1 MPNRRD
7 FLKTAAF
14 ATLGSGIAVSQVL
27 AGECM
32 PSAIHVN
39 KYGIG
44 GKMKMTFF
52 PYELKLRHVFTVAT
66 YSRTTTPDVQVEIEY
81 EGVTGYGEASMPPY
95 LGETV
100 ESVMNFLKKVN
111 LEQFSDPFQ
120 LEDILSYVDS
130 LSPKDTAAKAAV
142 DIALHDLVGKLLG
155 APWYKI
161 WGLNKEKTP
170 STTFTIGIDTPDVVR
185 AKTKECA
192 GLFNIL
198 KVKLGR
204 DNDKEMIETIRSVTD
219 LPIAVD
225 ANQGWKDR
233 QYALDM
239 IHWLKEKGIVMI
251 EQPMPKEQ
259 LDDIA
264 WVTQQSPLP
273 VFADESLQRLGDV
286 AALKGAFTGINIKLM
301 KCTGMREA
309 WKMVTLAHALG
320 MRVMVGCMTETS
332 CAISAASQFSP
343 AVDLIVEFWK
353 NFSNSNIR
361 NLYNYIKHKG
371 KPIYREIEEF
381 RGGKAMRLLIN
392 KQEYPSDIRDVQK
405 IVGLKQGIDELIHF
419 DDNILFPYIQNL
431 LELLNTAVDPSPMAF
446 I

>member
-1 MPNRRD
+1 MQNRRD
-7 FLKTAAF
+7 FLKTAALAAF
-14 ATLGSGIAVSQVL
+14 SSGLVARQAL
-27 AGECM
+27 AGE
-32 PSAIHVN
+32 SLLSTIHIN
-39 KYGIG
+39 KLGLG

-66 YSRTTTPDVQVEIEY
+66 YSRITTPDVQVEIEY

-100 ESVMNFLKKVN
+100 ESVMNFLGKVN

-120 LEDILSYVDS
+120 LDDILSYVDS

-170 STTFTIGIDTPDVVR
+170 STTFTIGIDAPDVVR

-192 GLFNIL
+192 DQFNIL

-204 DNDKEMIETIRSVTD
+204 DN
-219 LPIAVD
+219 
-225 ANQGWKDR
+225 QGWADR

-239 IHWLKEKGIVMI
+239 IHWLKEKGVVMI
-251 EQPMPKEQ
+251 EQPMPKEK
-259 LDDIA
+259 LEDIA
-264 WVTQQSPLP
+264 WITQQSPLP
-273 VFADESLQRLGDV
+273 IFADESLQRLGDV

-343 AVDLIVEFWK
+343 LVDFADLDGNLLISNDRFKGVEVV
-353 NFSNSNIR
+353 
-361 NLYNYIKHKG
+361 KG
-371 KPIYREIEEF
+371 KITLNDLPGI
-381 RGGKAMRLLIN
+381 GVM
-392 KQEYPSDIRDVQK
+392 K
-405 IVGLKQGIDELIHF
+405 I
-419 DDNILFPYIQNL
+419 
-431 LELLNTAVDPSPMAF
+431 
-446 I
+446 

>member
-1 MPNRRD
+1 MQNRRD
-7 FLKTAAF
+7 FLKTAAL
-14 ATLGSGIAVSQVL
+14 AAVGTGTIVSQVL
-27 AGECM
+27 ADSSV
-32 PSAIHVN
+32 PSSFHIN
-39 KYGIG
+39 KLGLG
-44 GKMKMTFF
+44 GKMKLRFF
-52 PYELKLRHVFTVAT
+52 PYELKLRHVFTVAS
-66 YSRTTTPDVQVEIEY
+66 YSRSTTPDVQVEIEY
-81 EGVTGYGEASMPPY
+81 EGITGYGEASMPPY
-95 LGETV
+95 LGESV
-100 ESVMNFLKKVN
+100 ESVMNFLKKVD
-111 LEQFSDPFQ
+111 LERFDDPFQ

-155 APWYKI
+155 APWYKL

-185 AKTKECA
+185 MKTKECA
-192 GLFNIL
+192 DRFNIL

-204 DNDKEMIETIRSVTD
+204 DNDKEMIEAIRSVTD
-219 LPIAVD
+219 LPIAID

-233 QYALDM
+233 VYALDM

-273 VFADESLQRLGDV
+273 VFADESLQRLSDV
-286 AALKGAFTGINIKLM
+286 PSLKGAFTGINIKLM

-343 AVDLIVEFWK
+343 LVDFADLDGNLLISNDRFKGVEVV
-353 NFSNSNIR
+353 
-361 NLYNYIKHKG
+361 KG
-371 KPIYREIEEF
+371 KVTLNDLP
-381 RGGKAMRLLIN
+381 
-392 KQEYPSDIRDVQK
+392 
-405 IVGLKQGIDELIHF
+405 GIGVVKL
-419 DDNILFPYIQNL
+419 
-431 LELLNTAVDPSPMAF
+431 
-446 I
+446 